1 MKNFSSRTILWLI
14 FSASLLIL
22 WTEWQSAHMPPPTVA
37 ATQSTATAAGT
48 APANTTTGATA
59 VPDTGVKPK
68 GQAIVLANDKLRLK
82 INTEGGVIEYAE
94 LLNHRDSKVKD
105 KNQVLFTTE
114 GNRIYVSRTG
124 LADKNTAVDLKLNH
138 KTPFTASVPEAVLKD
153 GENET
158 SLTLTATENGVT
170 LKKTYTLK
178 RGSYS
183 LDLNHEVDN
192 AGTTPIDAQIYLD
205 LSRDDVQEDGSF
217 FYSTYTGPVLYNEA
231 EKFQKID
238 FADIADGKAKFE
250 QSANNGWIG
259 MLQHYFVSAWV
270 LPNNEERTREFKTIF
285 NKENNPPVHTIRQ
298 TVPMGVIAPAEKANL
313 NTVLYVGPQDQQV
326 LSGIAKGL
334 DLSVDYGW
342 ATIIAKP
349 IHLVMGWI
357 QQMIPNWGWTIV
369 ALTILV
375 KLILFPLTAASY
387 KSMAKMKLLAPR
399 LKQLQEQ
406 HGDDRMKMNQAMMA
420 LYKEEK
426 VNPAGGCL
434 PMLAQMPI
442 FLALYYVLQAAVEMR
457 GAPWLWVKDLSLAD
471 PFYILPALMVIT
483 MLIQTRL
490 NPKPA
495 DPMQAKMMLWMPLV
509 FGVTFFWFPAG
520 LVLYWVVSNV
530 FSIGQQWYMNRK
542 FGINEPLIPLKS
554 N

>member
-22 WTEWQSAHMPPPTVA
+22 WTQWQTAHMPPPTAVSQ
-37 ATQSTATAAGT
+37 TTTAASSAIT
-48 APANTTTGATA
+48 NTNAGAA
-59 VPDTGVKPK
+59 ALPDMGVKPT
-68 GQAIVLANDKLRLK
+68 GQSVVLANDKLRLK
-82 INTEGGVIEYAE
+82 INTEGGVVEYAE
-94 LLNHRDSKVKD
+94 LLEHRDSKVKD

-124 LADKNTAVDLKLNH
+124 LADRNTAVDLKLNH
-138 KTPFTASVPEAVLKD
+138 KTPFTASAPEAVLKD

-158 SLTLTATENGVT
+158 SVALTATENGVT

-183 LDLNHEVDN
+183 LDVNHEVDN
-192 AGTTPIDAQIYLD
+192 AGATPIDAQVYLD

-217 FYSTYTGPVLYNEA
+217 FYSTYTGPVLYNE
-231 EKFQKID
+231 EDKFKKIP
-238 FADIADGKAKFE
+238 FTDIVDGKAKFE
-250 QSANNGWIG
+250 NSANNGWVG
-259 MLQHYFVSAWV
+259 MLQHYFVAAWV
-270 LPNNEERTREFKTIF
+270 LPNNEERTREFKTVL
-285 NKENNPPVHTIRQ
+285 NKENQPNVYSIRQ
-298 TVPMGVIAPAEKANL
+298 TVPMGVIAPAAKANL
-313 NTVLYVGPQDQQV
+313 NTTLYVGPQDQQV
-326 LSGIAKGL
+326 LSSVATGL

-349 IHLVMGWI
+349 IHWLMGFI
-357 QQMIPNWGWTIV
+357 NNVIPNWGWTIV

-375 KLILFPLTAASY
+375 KLVLFPLTAASY

-434 PMLAQMPI
+434 PMLAQMPV
-442 FLALYYVLQAAVEMR
+442 FLALYYVLQAAVEVR
-457 GAPWLWVKDLSLAD
+457 GAPWLWIKDLSLAD
-471 PFYILPALMVIT
+471 PFYVLPALMVIT

-495 DPMQAKMMLWMPLV
+495 DPMQAKMMLWMPLI

-520 LVLYWVVSNV
+520 LVLYWVISNI
-530 FSIGQQWYMNRK
+530 FSIGQQWYMNKK
-542 FGINEPLIPLKS
+542 FGIKESLIPLKGE
-554 N
+554 

>member
-22 WTEWQSAHMPPPTVA
+22 WTQWQTAHMPAPTAV
-37 ATQSTATAAGT
+37 TQTTTAAS
-48 APANTTTGATA
+48 GATA
-59 VPDTGVKPK
+59 NTNAGVAALHDMGVKPT
-68 GQAIVLANDKLRLK
+68 GQSVVLANDKLRLK
-82 INTEGGVIEYAE
+82 INTEGGVVEYAE
-94 LLNHRDSKVKD
+94 LLEHRDSKVKD

-124 LADKNTAVDLKLNH
+124 LADRNTAVDLKLNH
-138 KTPFTASVPEAVLKD
+138 KTPFTTSAPEAVLKD

-158 SLTLTATENGVT
+158 SVVLTATENGVT

-183 LDLNHEVDN
+183 LDVNHEVDN
-192 AGTTPIDAQIYLD
+192 AGATPIDAQVYLD

-217 FYSTYTGPVLYNEA
+217 FYSTYTGPVLYNE
-231 EKFQKID
+231 EDKFKKIA
-238 FADIADGKAKFE
+238 FTDIADGKAKFE
-250 QSANNGWIG
+250 NLANNGWVG
-259 MLQHYFVSAWV
+259 MLQHYFVAAWV
-270 LPNNEERTREFKTIF
+270 LPNNEERAREFKTVL
-285 NKENNPPVHTIRQ
+285 NKDNQPNVYSIRQ
-298 TVPMGVIAPAEKANL
+298 TVPMGVIAPAAKANL
-313 NTVLYVGPQDQQV
+313 NTTLYVGPQDQQV
-326 LSGIAKGL
+326 LSSVATGL

-349 IHLVMGWI
+349 IHWLMGFI
-357 QQMIPNWGWTIV
+357 NNVIPNWGWTIV

-375 KLILFPLTAASY
+375 KLVLFPLTAASY

-434 PMLAQMPI
+434 PMLAQMPV
-442 FLALYYVLQAAVEMR
+442 FLALYYVLQAAVEVR
-457 GAPWLWVKDLSLAD
+457 GAPWLWIKDLSLAD
-471 PFYILPALMVIT
+471 PFYVLPALMVIT

-495 DPMQAKMMLWMPLV
+495 DPMQAKMMLWMPLI

-520 LVLYWVVSNV
+520 LVLYWVISNI
-530 FSIGQQWYMNRK
+530 FSIGQQWYMNKK
-542 FGINEPLIPLKS
+542 FGIKESLIPLKGE
-554 N
+554 

>member
-22 WTEWQSAHMPPPTVA
+22 WTQWQTAHMPPPTAV
-37 ATQSTATAAGT
+37 TQTTTAAS
-48 APANTTTGATA
+48 GATA
-59 VPDTGVKPK
+59 NTNAGAAALPDMGVKPT
-68 GQAIVLANDKLRLK
+68 GQSVVLANDKLRLK
-82 INTEGGVIEYAE
+82 INTEGGVVEYAE
-94 LLNHRDSKVKD
+94 LLEHRDSKVKD

-124 LADKNTAVDLKLNH
+124 LADRNTAVDLKLNH
-138 KTPFTASVPEAVLKD
+138 KTPFTASAPEAVLKD

-158 SLTLTATENGVT
+158 SVILTATENGVT

-183 LDLNHEVDN
+183 LDVNHEVDN
-192 AGTTPIDAQIYLD
+192 AGATPIDAQVYLD

-217 FYSTYTGPVLYNEA
+217 FYSTYTGPVLYNE
-231 EKFQKID
+231 EDKFKKIA
-238 FADIADGKAKFE
+238 FTDIADGKAKFE
-250 QSANNGWIG
+250 NSANNGWVG
-259 MLQHYFVSAWV
+259 MLQHYFVAAWV
-270 LPNNEERTREFKTIF
+270 LPNNEERTREFKTVL
-285 NKENNPPVHTIRQ
+285 NKENQPNVYSIRQ
-298 TVPMGVIAPAEKANL
+298 TVPMGVIAPAAKASL
-313 NTVLYVGPQDQQV
+313 NTTLYVGPQDQQV
-326 LSGIAKGL
+326 LSSVATGL

-349 IHLVMGWI
+349 IHWLMGFI
-357 QQMIPNWGWTIV
+357 NNVIPNWGWTIV

-375 KLILFPLTAASY
+375 KLVLFPLTAASY

-434 PMLAQMPI
+434 PMLAQMPV
-442 FLALYYVLQAAVEMR
+442 FLALYYVLQAAVEVR
-457 GAPWLWVKDLSLAD
+457 GAPWLWIKDLSLAD
-471 PFYILPALMVIT
+471 PFYVLPALMVIT

-495 DPMQAKMMLWMPLV
+495 DPMQAKMMLWMPLI

-520 LVLYWVVSNV
+520 LVLYWVVSNI
-530 FSIGQQWYMNRK
+530 FSIGQQWYMNKK
-542 FGINEPLIPLKS
+542 FGIKESLIPLKGE
-554 N
+554 

>member
-1 MKNFSSRTILWLI
+1 MPAPTATVQK
-14 FSASLLIL
+14 AS
-22 WTEWQSAHMPPPTVA
+22 TTVGA
-37 ATQSTATAAGT
+37 ATTN
-48 APANTTTGATA
+48 PTTGVVTT
-59 VPDTGVKPK
+59 PDASVKPK
-68 GQAIVLANDKLRLK
+68 GQAVVLANDKLRLK

-94 LLNHRDSKVKD
+94 LLEHRDSKVKD
-105 KNQVLFTTE
+105 KNQDLFTTE
-114 GNRIYVSRTG
+114 GNRIYLSRSG
-124 LADKNTAVDLKLNH
+124 LAGTLGLNH
-138 KTPFTASVPEAVLKD
+138 KTPFTASTPEAVLKD

-158 SLTLTATENGVT
+158 SVTLTATENGVT

-183 LDLNHEVDN
+183 LGVNHEVDN
-192 AGTTPIDAQIYLD
+192 ASAMPIDAQVYLD

-217 FYSTYTGPVLYNEA
+217 FYSTYTGPVLYNQED
-231 EKFQKID
+231 KFKKVS
-238 FADIADGKAKFE
+238 FTDIADGKAKFE
-250 QSANNGWIG
+250 SSANNGWIG
-259 MLQHYFVSAWV
+259 MLQHYFVAAWV
-270 LPNNEERTREFKTIF
+270 LPNNEERTREFKTVV
-285 NKENNPPVHTIRQ
+285 NKDNQPNVYSIRQ
-298 TVPMGVIAPAEKANL
+298 TVPLGVVAPAAKANL
-313 NTVLYVGPQDQQV
+313 NTTLYVGPQDQQV
-326 LSGIAKGL
+326 LSEIATGL

-349 IHLVMGWI
+349 IHWLMGFLHNF
-357 QQMIPNWGWTIV
+357 IPNWGWTIV

-375 KLILFPLTAASY
+375 KLVLFPLTAASY

-406 HGDDRMKMNQAMMA
+406 YGDDRMKMNQAMMA

-457 GAPWLWVKDLSLAD
+457 GAPWLWIKDLSLAD
-471 PFYILPALMVIT
+471 PFYVLPALMVIT
-483 MLIQTRL
+483 MLIQTKL

-495 DPMQAKMMLWMPLV
+495 DPMQAKMMMWMPLI

-520 LVLYWVVSNV
+520 LVLYWVVSNI
-530 FSIGQQWYMNRK
+530 FSIGQQWYMNNK
-542 FGINEPLIPLKS
+542 FGIKESLIPLKDES
-554 N
+554 AK

>member
-22 WTEWQSAHMPPPTVA
+22 WTQWQTAHMPPPTAV
-37 ATQSTATAAGT
+37 TQ
-48 APANTTTGATA
+48 TTTAVSGATA
-59 VPDTGVKPK
+59 NTNAGAAALPDMGVKPT
-68 GQAIVLANDKLRLK
+68 GQSVVLANDKLRLK
-82 INTEGGVIEYAE
+82 INTEGGVVEYAE
-94 LLNHRDSKVKD
+94 LLEHRDSKVKN

-114 GNRIYVSRTG
+114 GDRVYLSRSG
-124 LADKNTAVDLKLNH
+124 LAGTLGLNH
-138 KTPFTASVPEAVLKD
+138 KTPFTSSAPEAVLKD

-158 SLTLTATENGVT
+158 SVVLTATENGVT

-183 LDLNHEVDN
+183 LGVNHEVDN
-192 AGTTPIDAQIYLD
+192 AGATPIDAQVYLD

-217 FYSTYTGPVLYNEA
+217 FYSTYTGPVLYNE
-231 EKFQKID
+231 EDKFKKIA
-238 FADIADGKAKFE
+238 FTDIADGKAKFE
-250 QSANNGWIG
+250 NSANNGWVG
-259 MLQHYFVSAWV
+259 MLQHYFVAAWV
-270 LPNNEERTREFKTIF
+270 LPNNEERVREFKTVL
-285 NKENNPPVHTIRQ
+285 NKENQPNVYSIRQ
-298 TVPMGVIAPAEKANL
+298 TVPMGVIAPAAKANL
-313 NTVLYVGPQDQQV
+313 NTTLYVGPQDQQA
-326 LSGIAKGL
+326 LSSVATGL

-349 IHLVMGWI
+349 IHWLMGFI
-357 QQMIPNWGWTIV
+357 NNVIPNWGWTIV

-375 KLILFPLTAASY
+375 KLVLFPLTAASY

-442 FLALYYVLQAAVEMR
+442 FLALYYVLQAAVEVR
-457 GAPWLWVKDLSLAD
+457 GAPWLWIKDLSLAD
-471 PFYILPALMVIT
+471 PFYVLPALMVIT

-495 DPMQAKMMLWMPLV
+495 DPMQAKMMLWMPLI

-520 LVLYWVVSNV
+520 LVLYWVVSNI
-530 FSIGQQWYMNRK
+530 FSIGQQWYMNKK
-542 FGINEPLIPLKS
+542 FGIKESLIPLKGE
-554 N
+554 